1 MQYSPSPTEGSP
13 AEGSDDAAVIISG
26 IVAVVALTVAIALV
40 VVIVILLVKRKQG
53 KVNGHINSFYIEG
66 R

>member
-1 MQYSPSPTEGSP
+1 MQYSPSPTEGS
-13 AEGSDDAAVIISG
+13 DDVAVIISG
-26 IVAVVALTVAIALV
+26 LVAVVALTVAIALV

-53 KVNGHINSFYIEG
+53 KVNGQINPFCTEG

>member
-1 MQYSPSPTEGSP
+1 MQYSPSPMEGSP
-13 AEGSDDAAVIISG
+13 TEGSDDVAVISG
-26 IVAVVALTVAIALV
+26 LVAMVALTVAIALV

-53 KVNGHINSFYIEG
+53 KVNGQINSFYTEG